1 MPPEL
6 QQLQSLFGARRSV
19 IRLLGYLL
27 LHHITP
33 FRITHPSF
41 ASCLCPGPLCIL
53 TCSSDELRRQ
63 AGPWEFE
70 YAQFG
75 AVLLGPMCAALSSD
89 VPTERWGVGVR
100 AHSGTV
106 CIAIVALCLLPG
118 PMCTARARTFLAE
131 RWDRGSTG
139 AQRCLLLRPLGSLAP
154 HLCVVRAISAKY
166 TQRGYIASALHQL
179 RFFLPPYIHTISVD
193 TKNAQKCL
201 AKVLSK
207 YTFFRLRAEQNSV
220 EFYFLVFL
228 CFLLF

>member
-1 MPPEL
+1 MTRKFFIFFEISYCKLPPEL

-89 VPTERWGVGVR
+89 V
-100 AHSGTV
+100 
-106 CIAIVALCLLPG
+106 LPFG
-118 PMCTARARTFLAE
+118 R
-131 RWDRGSTG
+131 RGSTG
-139 AQRCLLLRPLGSLAP
+139 
-154 HLCVVRAISAKY
+154 
-166 TQRGYIASALHQL
+166 TQRYRLLPFVCCSARCAPPELGRAPPTGGAVGVRVHNGAFCFAPCV
-179 RFFLPPYIHTISVD
+179 RLPP
-193 TKNAQKCL
+193 
-201 AKVLSK
+201 
-207 YTFFRLRAEQNSV
+207 
-220 EFYFLVFL
+220 LV
-228 CFLLF
+228 CSQQ

>member
-1 MPPEL
+1 MANDNDCSNFYPPRASTIHHPL
-6 QQLQSLFGARRSV
+6 ASPTPRSH
-19 IRLLGYLL
+19 R
-27 LHHITP
+27 
-33 FRITHPSF
+33 
-41 ASCLCPGPLCIL
+41 ASALGPLCIL
-53 TCSSDELRRQ
+53 TCSSDELHRKV
-63 AGPWEFE
+63 GPWEFE

-89 VPTERWGVGVR
+89 VLPFGRRGST
-100 AHSGTV
+100 GTQRYRLLL
-106 CIAIVALCLLPG
+106 ICLLPG

-139 AQRCLLLRPLGSLAP
+139 AQRCLLLRPLCSLAP

-193 TKNAQKCL
+193 TKNAYQKCL

-220 EFYFLVFL
+220 EFYFLF
-228 CFLLF
+228 F